1 MLFTL
6 SWRNIWRN
14 RRRSLIVITAIAIG
28 ITALVLTDAIYNGLL
43 IEILDNQIR
52 SHIAHIEIHSKGFN
66 DNKIIENSMQRY
78 DRIEAVLAHQP
89 NIESFS
95 RRVITSGIISSASN
109 SSGIMIIGVEPDRE
123 SKITKI
129 KESVVAGR
137 YLDTAANEI
146 IISKKLA
153 EKLTVE
159 LDDKLVLMVSDVD
172 GHVSSDVFRVSGLYR
187 TSGADFD
194 RFYVYIPLRHA
205 QQMTGLGSGIS
216 EIAIITRN
224 TDQLAQ
230 TQSVVASSIGDTYEV
245 LTYLDLIPNLIMLV
259 DVGKQSMVVYYLI
272 IGIAILFGIINTM
285 LMSVFERTREL
296 GILMATGMKNLR
308 IFSMIIIESFFLSI
322 IGTLIG
328 VAIGLLIY
336 APLASNGI
344 DLSVVGEGFTL
355 IGASPVIHP
364 ILTARGMANAL
375 TIIPL
380 ISMIAAI
387 YPAYKATRLE
397 PVRAIQYI

>member
-1 MLFTL
+1 M
-6 SWRNIWRN
+6 
-14 RRRSLIVITAIAIG
+14 ITAIAIG
-28 ITALVLTDAIYNGLL
+28 ITALVLTEAIYNGMLT
-43 IEILDNQIR
+43 EILDNQIR

-66 DNKIIENSMQRY
+66 DNKIIENSMREY
-78 DRIEAVLAHQP
+78 DRIERMLEKHP
-89 NIESFS
+89 NIETFS

-109 SSGIMIIGVEPDRE
+109 SSGIMIIGVEPGRE

-129 KESVVAGR
+129 REAVVAGR
-137 YLDTAANEI
+137 YLDTVNNEI
-146 IISKKLA
+146 IVSRKLA
-153 EKLTVE
+153 EKLSVE
-159 LDDKLVLMVSDVD
+159 LDDKVVLMASADD
-172 GHVSSDVFRVSGLYR
+172 GHVSSDVFRVSGIYQ

-194 RFYVYIPLRHA
+194 RVFVYISLRHA
-205 QQMTGLGSGIS
+205 QQMLGLGNGIS
-216 EIAIITRN
+216 EIAIITKN
-224 TDQLAQ
+224 TDQLTQ
-230 TQSVVASSIGDTYEV
+230 TQSAISSSTGASFEV

-259 DVGKQSMVVYYLI
+259 DVGKQTMVIYYLI
-272 IGIAILFGIINTM
+272 IGIAIMFGIINTM

-308 IFSMIIIESFFLSI
+308 IFSMIIVESFFLSA
-322 IGTLIG
+322 IGTGVG

-344 DLSVVGEGFTL
+344 DLSSVAEGFTMV
-355 IGASPVIHP
+355 GASPVIHP
-364 ILTARGMANAL
+364 IVTIRGMLNSL

-397 PVRAIQYI
+397 PVHAIQYV